1 MCACDLELV
10 LIVKGRRAERGE
22 KGDDRGKWNSGQSR
36 RREALPCSIIFT
48 TK

>member
-36 RREALPCSIIFT
+36 RRKALPCSIIFT